1 MTASSSPLTDAIA
14 AFALGRGV
22 PSDEARAV
30 ALLSFMD
37 WAAVSLSALDEPVAR
52 ILREEM
58 LEEGGNPQ
66 ATLIGAP
73 HKITMRQ
80 AALANGAL
88 SHALDYDDTHFAYVG
103 HPSVAVF
110 PAALAVAEHA
120 GASAE
125 ACLDAALLGM
135 EAAARIGS
143 WLGTQHYNHGF
154 HQTGTAGAF
163 GATVAAGRLL
173 GLTAEQM
180 RHAIGLVATRA
191 SGLKS
196 QFGTMGKPF
205 NAGLAAANG
214 IEAALLARRGF
225 VARPDALECAQG
237 FADTHAGE
245 GGDPTRVLN
254 GLGRTWWFNDVQH
267 KFHACCH
274 GLHASIDALVG
285 LRSDGLK
292 AAEVS
297 AVEVLVNPRWLKVC
311 NIPSPVTGLEA
322 KFSYRLTSAMAL
334 TGMPTG
340 ALDVWSEE
348 TCVRPDLMML
358 RDRVKVSSD
367 ATIPDTA
374 ARVTV
379 TDRTDQQRVAYVD
392 LNQPMSLADR
402 QSRMAAKLDAL
413 LGANRSRA
421 LQELGAGLKGRS
433 AGEVAGAVNA
443 LGG

>member
-1 MTASSSPLTDAIA
+1 MTASPSPLTDAIV
-14 AFALGRGV
+14 AFALGRVV

-37 WAAVSLSALDEPVAR
+37 WAAVSLSALEEPVAR

-66 ATLIGAP
+66 ATLIGTAR
-73 HKITMRQ
+73 KVTMRQ
-80 AALANGAL
+80 AALANGTL

-103 HPSVAVF
+103 HPSVAIF
-110 PAALAVAEHA
+110 PAALAAAEQ
-120 GASAE
+120 GGSSAE
-125 ACLDAALLGM
+125 TFLDAALLGM

-173 GLTAEQM
+173 GLTADQM
-180 RHAIGLVATRA
+180 RYAIGLVATRA

-214 IEAALLARRGF
+214 VEATLLARRGF
-225 VARPDALECAQG
+225 VSRPDALECAQG
-237 FADTHAGE
+237 FAETHAGE
-245 GGDPTRVLN
+245 GGDPASVLE
-254 GLGRTWWFNDVQH
+254 GLGRNWWFIDVQH

-274 GLHASIDALVG
+274 GLHASIDALTV
-285 LRSDGLK
+285 LCRDGLK
-292 AAEVS
+292 ASDVS
-297 AVEVLVNPRWLKVC
+297 SVEVIINPRWLKVC

-334 TGMPTG
+334 ADVPTG
-340 ALDVWSEE
+340 SLDVWTEE
-348 TCVRPDLMML
+348 TCARPDLVAL
-358 RDRVKVSSD
+358 RDRVKVFAD
-367 ATIPDTA
+367 AAIPDTA

-379 TDRTDQQRVAYVD
+379 TDSIDQQRVAYVD
-392 LNQPMSLADR
+392 LNQPMSLTDR
-402 QSRMAAKLDAL
+402 QSQMAAKLDAL
-413 LGANRSRA
+413 LGANSSRA
-421 LQELGAGLKGRS
+421 LQDLGAGLKARM
-433 AGEVAGAVNA
+433 AGEVASALNA
-443 LGG
+443 LGK